1 MNMHVSPAVLISVT
15 MDSRAAGKPGKGTS
29 LEDIEAKIAEL
40 KAEADELVASVDG
53 NEDDLTS
60 ENMEHL
66 EEIYAEV
73 DELVRKANIKRRL
86 AKDSESRGRR
96 TTVTTTTAKEKW
108 TTESRRRAEPVP
120 AQLRNPADE
129 RTHGFTS
136 FGDFAAN
143 VGCAYKFGRENSVE
157 HLTNAAT
164 TYGSESVGGD
174 GGWLVPPEFSDQ
186 IWQKVSGEGSLLEMC
201 APFTTSRNSLS
212 YPKDETTP
220 WDNSAG
226 ITVYWEGEGGTGT
239 EAKPKFE
246 IATARLNKLM
256 ALVKVTEEL
265 LEDAPGLDSYLRY
278 WTPIKM
284 QARINTAVVRGNGV
298 GKPLGILNSGSI
310 ITVSKET
317 SQDATTIIFPNINK
331 MWSRLYAPL
340 RRNAVWL
347 INQDC
352 EPMLN
357 GMAFIPAAT
366 QPGGSTT
373 MLTSYVPI
381 YLPAGTVQ
389 GTPYGTLMGRP
400 VMPMQPC
407 STLGTLGDIILTD
420 LKQYMALRKAQ
431 ASGIR
436 VDTSIHLHFDQAV
449 DSYRFIFRVTGQPMW
464 NSTISPEQGS
474 NTYSW
479 AIVLE
484 TRS

>member
-1 MNMHVSPAVLISVT
+1 MTMHVMPRSLVSVT
-15 MDSRAAGKPGKGTS
+15 MDARAKPKLTT
-29 LEDIEAKIAEL
+29 LEELEARVDEL
-40 KAEADELVASVDG
+40 LAEARELVESVDG

-60 ENMEHL
+60 EQMEEL
-66 EEIYAEV
+66 EGFYAEV
-73 DELVRKANIKRRL
+73 DELKRKINIKKRLQGDADDRR
-86 AKDSESRGRR
+86 SRGRR
-96 TTVTTTTAKEKW
+96 TV
-108 TTESRRRAEPVP
+108 ESPPKPADRRRRGDPVP
-120 AQLRNPADE
+120 AQPRNAEDL

-143 VGCAYKFGRENSVE
+143 VGCAYKFQRETALE

-186 IWQKVSGEGSLLEMC
+186 IWQKVSGEGSLIELC

-226 ITVYWEGEGGTGT
+226 ITVYWEGEGGLGT

-284 QARINTAVVRGNGV
+284 QARVNTAVVRGNGV
-298 GKPLGILNSGSI
+298 GKPLGILNAGSI

-317 SQDATTIIFPNINK
+317 SQDAATIIFPNINK

-340 RRNAVWL
+340 RQNAVWL

-373 MLTSYVPI
+373 ALTSYVPI
-381 YLPAGTVQ
+381 YLPSGTVQ
-389 GTPYGTLMGRP
+389 GQPYGNLFGRP

-431 ASGIR
+431 AAGIR
-436 VDTSIHLHFDQAV
+436 VDTSIHLHFDQAI

-464 NSTISPEQGS
+464 NSTISPENGS

>member
-1 MNMHVSPAVLISVT
+1 VLISVT
-15 MDSRAAGKPGKGTS
+15 NDARSGKPAT
-29 LEDIEAKIAEL
+29 LEDIEAKIDEL
-40 KAEADELVASVDG
+40 QAEAKELVESVDG
-53 NEDDLTS
+53 NEDDLS
-60 ENMEHL
+60 AENMDRL

-73 DELVRKANIKRRL
+73 DELARKAKIKRRL
-86 AKDSESRGRR
+86 AEDADGRRSAGRR
-96 TTVTTTTAKEKW
+96 TVPDRRPAAP
-108 TTESRRRAEPVP
+108 RRAESVP
-120 AQLRNPADE
+120 AQARNPEDM
-129 RTHGFTS
+129 RTHGFAS
-136 FGDFAAN
+136 FGDFAAD
-143 VGCAYKFGRENSVE
+143 VGAAYRYKRESALE

-174 GGWLVPPEFSDQ
+174 GGWLVPPEFSAQ
-186 IWQKVSGEGSLLEMC
+186 IWQKVNGEGSLLELC

-212 YPKDETTP
+212 FPKDETTP

-246 IATARLNKLM
+246 IGTARLNKLM

-265 LEDAPGLDSYLRY
+265 LEDASGLDSYLRY

-284 QARINTAVVRGNGV
+284 QARLNTAVVRGNGV
-298 GKPLGILNSGSI
+298 GKPLGIINHGSI

-317 SQDATTIIFPNINK
+317 SQDAATIIFPNINK
-331 MWSRLYAPL
+331 MWSRLYAPC

-381 YLPAGTVQ
+381 YMPSGTIQ
-389 GTPYGTLMGRP
+389 GSPYGSLMGRP

-407 STLGTLGDIILTD
+407 STLGTIGDIILTD
-420 LKQYMALRKAQ
+420 LSQYMALRKAQ
-431 ASGIR
+431 AAGIR

-464 NSTISPEQGS
+464 NSTIAPENGN
-474 NTYSW
+474 NTLSW
-479 AIVLE
+479 AVVLE